1 MWNISSAK
9 LPEKQE
15 KGLNFTLKRNT
26 VFSLLQLG
34 DFYINLETKSKA
46 MRGILLTGIFLLN
59 AVWLFSQDD
68 VFSNKTNVA
77 LEKVIRDFP
86 NRFHN
91 IKGDMIAQHAQTAE
105 YKTTITVPG
114 ASYCSIWK
122 YNVANNEIYNWNCTT
137 FNSPNFMQARAR
149 FKEVYDQIEN
159 TIIKLEGQKPF
170 ILNAQYHTPTEL
182 RNLNSISFELLPQV
196 DEMKNIKIDLSLE
209 KESGIWKVKLNVYEG
224 KLPLNGETADIQ

>member
-1 MWNISSAK
+1 
-9 LPEKQE
+9 
-15 KGLNFTLKRNT
+15 
-26 VFSLLQLG
+26 
-34 DFYINLETKSKA
+34 
-46 MRGILLTGIFLLN
+46 MRGIFLTLTFLLN
-59 AVWLFSQDD
+59 ATWLFSQDD

-91 IKGDMIAQHAQTAE
+91 IKGDMIAQHPQMAE

-182 RNLNSISFELLPQV
+182 HNMNLISFELLPQV

-224 KLPLNGETADIQ
+224 KLPAEWCNGSRSIVG